1 MAVDGVIVL
10 KPSQVKIAFC
20 ALTALAVFFLLLV
33 RWLPGGWLQ
42 GFCAVSGFLVLT
54 SGPLLLL
61 FRWRC
66 PHCGRAL
73 PASGILG
80 MEYCPY
86 CGNVLD

>member
-54 SGPLLLL
+54 ASLSLEMS
-61 FRWRC
+61 
-66 PHCGRAL
+66 AL
-73 PASGILG
+73 RQSLACKRNLGDGILS
-80 MEYCPY
+80 
-86 CGNVLD
+86 LLR